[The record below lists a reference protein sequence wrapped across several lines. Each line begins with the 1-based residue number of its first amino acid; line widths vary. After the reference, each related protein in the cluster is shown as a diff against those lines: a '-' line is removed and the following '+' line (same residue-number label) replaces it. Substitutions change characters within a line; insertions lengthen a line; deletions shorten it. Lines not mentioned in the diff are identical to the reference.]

1 MRLIGGAAS
10 AIMRRFITLA
20 PFGET
25 LAKLEAKDSARHIP
39 PPEPDLTPSEIVR
52 RAEAMR
58 TMLRARQN
66 DCEAAGQIP
75 QDTNAQFIKA
85 GFYRI
90 LQPRCFGGYEF
101 DLPTFLR
108 VMIAVSRGCSDSG
121 WVLALTAGHAFLM
134 ASFPEAGQREAFGE
148 GGEFR
153 APSVAMPGGL
163 ARPSTGGYRVRG
175 SWDYTSGCDQATHFI
190 GACIVQDPD
199 ARSPDGGAFVLFDRD
214 QYHIVD
220 NWQVIGMQGTSSRRV
235 VVEEMFVPAH
245 RALVVYDRQGHYV
258 HPRPGSL
265 LHPNPLFR
273 GRITSLLVSEVG
285 AVAVGIGRG
294 ALDVY
299 DETLRTKK
307 ASFPPFQ
314 DRALEAE
321 FQRHFGEAQSL
332 VDTAEA
338 ALLQMASDYTER
350 ARRDAEQGVPF
361 SDEDDRRFLQIEQQ
375 CVRLCWEAVDL
386 MFRTSGTSAANKTAP
401 LGRYFRNLAVI
412 RTHITLQHDHT
423 AGNAG
428 RLHFGLPPLSRL

>member
-1 MRLIGGAAS
+1 
-10 AIMRRFITLA
+10 
-20 PFGET
+20 
-25 LAKLEAKDSARHIP
+25 LAKSEATKPARDIS
-39 PPEPDLTPSEIVR
+39 PPEPALTPSEIVR

-58 TMLRARQN
+58 PMLRERQN
-66 DCEAAGQIP
+66 ACEAAGQVSE
-75 QDTNAQFIKA
+75 DTNAKFIKA

-101 DLPTFLR
+101 DLPTFLK

-134 ASFPEAGQREAFGE
+134 ASFPEGGQREAFGDT
-148 GGEFR
+148 GEFR

-163 ARPSTGGYRVRG
+163 ALPAAGGYRVRG
-175 SWDYTSGCDQATHFI
+175 AWDYTSGCDLATHFV
-190 GACIVQDPD
+190 GACIIQDPD
-199 ARSPDGGAFVLFDRD
+199 ARVADGGAFVLFDRD
-214 QYHIVD
+214 QYRIVD

-245 RALVVYDRQGHYV
+245 RALVVYDAKGNYI

-265 LHPNPLFR
+265 LHANPLYR

-299 DETLRTKK
+299 EEILRTKK

-314 DRALEAE
+314 DRAQEPE
-321 FQRHFGEAQSL
+321 FLRHFGEAQSL

-338 ALLQMASDYTER
+338 ALLQMAADYTVR
-350 ARRDAEQGVPF
+350 ARRDAEEGVPF
-361 SDEDDRRFLQIEQQ
+361 TDEDDRRFLQIEQQ

-386 MFRTSGTSAANKTAP
+386 MFQTSGTSAAAKTAP

-412 RTHITLQHDHT
+412 RTHITLQCNHT
-423 AGNAG
+423 AGNSG
-428 RLHFGLPPLSRL
+428 RLHFGLSPLSRL

>member
-1 MRLIGGAAS
+1 
-10 AIMRRFITLA
+10 
-20 PFGET
+20 
-25 LAKLEAKDSARHIP
+25 LEVIVATSEVERPSKEIP
-39 PPEPDLTPSEIVR
+39 PPEPDLTPSEIIR

-58 TMLRARQN
+58 SMLRERQN
-66 DCEAAGQIP
+66 ACEAAGQVSE
-75 QDTNAQFIKA
+75 DTNAQFIEA

-90 LQPRCFGGYEF
+90 LQPRRFGGYEF
-101 DLPTFLR
+101 DLPTFLK

-134 ASFPEAGQREAFGE
+134 ASFPEAGQRAAFGDT
-148 GGEFR
+148 GEFR

-163 ARPSTGGYRVRG
+163 AVPADGGYRVRG
-175 SWDYTSGCDQATHFI
+175 AWDYTSGCDLATHFI
-190 GACIVQDPD
+190 GSCIIQDSA
-199 ARSPDGGAFVLFDRD
+199 ARTPDGGAFVLFDRD
-214 QYHIVD
+214 QYRIVD

-235 VVEEMFVPAH
+235 VIEEMFVPAH
-245 RALVVYDRQGHYV
+245 RALVVYDAQGRYI

-265 LHPNPLFR
+265 LHANPLYR
-273 GRITSLLVSEVG
+273 GRLTSLLVSEVG

-299 DETLRTKK
+299 EEVLRTKK

-314 DRALEAE
+314 DRAHEPE

-338 ALLQMASDYTER
+338 ALLHLASDYTEL
-350 ARRDAEQGVPF
+350 ARRDAEEGVPF
-361 SDEDDRRFLQIEQQ
+361 TDEDDRRFLQIEQQ

-386 MFRTSGTSAANKTAP
+386 MFRTSGTSAAAKTAP

-412 RTHITLQHDHT
+412 RTHITLQNNHT
-423 AGNAG
+423 AGNTG

>member
-1 MRLIGGAAS
+1 L
-10 AIMRRFITLA
+10 TN
-20 PFGET
+20 
-25 LAKLEAKDSARHIP
+25 LEATRPARDIP

-58 TMLRARQN
+58 PTLRERQN
-66 DCEAAGQIP
+66 ACEAAGQVSE
-75 QDTNAQFIKA
+75 DTNDQFIKA

-101 DLPTFLR
+101 DLPTFLK

-134 ASFPEAGQREAFGE
+134 ASFPEAGQREAFGDR
-148 GGEFR
+148 GEFR
-153 APSVAMPGGL
+153 APSVAMPGGFAL
-163 ARPSTGGYRVRG
+163 PADGGYRVKG
-175 SWDYTSGCDQATHFI
+175 AWDYTSGCDLATHFI
-190 GACIVQDPD
+190 GACIIQNPD
-199 ARSPDGGAFVLFDRD
+199 ARSPGAGAFVLFDRD
-214 QYHIVD
+214 QYRIVD
-220 NWQVIGMQGTSSRRV
+220 NWHVIGMQGTCSRRV

-245 RALVVYDRQGHYV
+245 RALVVYDGKAQYI

-265 LHPNPLFR
+265 LHANPLYR

-285 AVAVGIGRG
+285 AVAVGIGQG
-294 ALDVY
+294 ALDIYEEV
-299 DETLRTKK
+299 LRTKK

-314 DRALEAE
+314 DRAHEAE

-338 ALLQMASDYTER
+338 ALLQMASDYTVR
-350 ARRDAEQGVPF
+350 ARRDAEEGVPF
-361 SDEDDRRFLQIEQQ
+361 TDEDDRRFLQIEQQ

-386 MFRTSGTSAANKTAP
+386 MLRTSGTSAVAKTSP

-412 RTHITLQHDHT
+412 RTHITLQHHHT

-428 RLHFGLPPLSRL
+428 RLHFGLPALSRL

>member
-1 MRLIGGAAS
+1 
-10 AIMRRFITLA
+10 
-20 PFGET
+20 
-25 LAKLEAKDSARHIP
+25 LAKSEATKPARDIS

-58 TMLRARQN
+58 PMLRGRQN
-66 DCEAAGQIP
+66 ACEAAGQVSE
-75 QDTNAQFIKA
+75 DTNAKFIKA

-101 DLPTFLR
+101 DLPTFLK

-134 ASFPEAGQREAFGE
+134 ASFPEVGQREAFGDT
-148 GGEFR
+148 GEFR

-163 ARPSTGGYRVRG
+163 ALPAAGGYRVRG
-175 SWDYTSGCDQATHFI
+175 AWDYTSGCDLATHFV
-190 GACIVQDPD
+190 GACIIQDPD
-199 ARSPDGGAFVLFDRD
+199 ARIPAGGAFVLFDRD
-214 QYHIVD
+214 RYRIVD

-245 RALVVYDRQGHYV
+245 RALVVYDAKGNYI

-265 LHPNPLFR
+265 LHANPLYR

-299 DETLRTKK
+299 KEILRTKK

-314 DRALEAE
+314 DRAQEPE
-321 FQRHFGEAQSL
+321 FLRHFGEAQSL

-338 ALLQMASDYTER
+338 ALLQMAVDYTGR
-350 ARRDAEQGVPF
+350 ARRDAEEGVPF
-361 SDEDDRRFLQIEQQ
+361 TDEDDRRFLQIEQQ

-386 MFRTSGTSAANKTAP
+386 MFQTSGTSAAAKTAP

-412 RTHITLQHDHT
+412 RTHITLQHNHT
-423 AGNAG
+423 AGNSG